1 MTSIRPFLFSFV
13 PLLVGFVTT
22 HADDLPISRIFS
34 APDLSGPSL
43 RAARISPDAQRV
55 TFLQGKADDKDRLD
69 LWEYD
74 IRTGKTRVLVDSR
87 ALVPNEGP
95 LSDEE
100 RQRRER
106 QRISAL
112 SGIVEYLFA
121 PDGSALLFP
130 LGGDLYYYD
139 LRAPAERAAR
149 RLTSTSEAETDAKI
163 SPLGHYVSFI
173 RAQDLF
179 VLDLRSGQERA
190 LTTDGGGAIK
200 NGMAEFIAQEEMAR
214 STGYWWSPD
223 ERRIAYARV
232 DESPISEQQRL
243 EIDADEISV
252 YTQRYPAAGTSNAR
266 VDLRSIELASG
277 TVTRLDLGSEGDIYL
292 ARVDWLPDS
301 RYVAAQ
307 RQSRD
312 QRRLDLLKID
322 VASGNAR
329 TLLTE
334 TSNTWVDL
342 NDELTFLSKSSQFI
356 WASRRSGYQHLYLYD
371 LNGQLIRPLTAG
383 NWMVVGDG
391 GTRALL
397 DVDEARERIYFMANK
412 ESPLERHLY
421 AAPLRGKFPPSR
433 ITEEPGWHTVAVSPN
448 HKFFLESYSNPERP
462 PRVQLRRI
470 DGGVIKTLIDN
481 SLNDSHPYAPYREA
495 HVPTEFGTLRASDGQ
510 TLNYQMLKP
519 THFDPAQKYPVIV
532 DVYGGPGVQNVRRA
546 WGPQFFRQVLAQSGY
561 IVFTLDN
568 RGSGFRGVAFE
579 SVIHQRMGQVEV
591 ADQVEGVTFLRS
603 LPFVDPQRIGVF
615 GWSYGGYMAL
625 MCLLT
630 APDYFQAG
638 VSGAPV
644 TEWRLYDTHY
654 TERYLGLP
662 QQNTAG
668 YDASDVLPYAAALRV
683 PLLVMHGMAD
693 DNVLFTNST
702 KLFKRLQD
710 LDKPFDMM
718 AYPGSK
724 HSVLRH
730 ADTGA
735 HAYEMIKRFFDANLK
750 GKSP

>member
-1 MTSIRPFLFSFV
+1 MISLRPFLFSLV
-13 PLLVGFVTT
+13 PLFIGC
-22 HADDLPISRIFS
+22 ADARAGDLPISRIFS

-69 LWEYD
+69 LWEYN
-74 IRTGKTRVLVDSR
+74 IRSGRTRLLVDSR
-87 ALVPNEGP
+87 ALVPDEGR

-121 PDGSALLFP
+121 PDGAALLFP

-139 LRAPAERAAR
+139 LRVPADKAAR
-149 RLTSTSEAETDAKI
+149 QLTKTTETETDAKF

-173 RAQDLF
+173 REQNLF
-179 VLDLRSGQERA
+179 VLDLRTGQERA

-200 NGMAEFIAQEEMAR
+200 NGMAEFIAQEEMGR
-214 STGYWWSPD
+214 NTGYWWSPD

-243 EIDADEISV
+243 EIDADEVSV
-252 YTQRYPAAGTSNAR
+252 YTQRYPAAGTRNAL
-266 VDLRSIELASG
+266 VDLRSIELATG
-277 TVTRLDLGSEGDIYL
+277 TVTRLDLGSEPDIYL
-292 ARVDWLPDS
+292 ARVDWMPDS

-312 QRRLDLLKID
+312 QRRVDLLKID
-322 VASGNAR
+322 VASGKAR
-329 TLLTE
+329 TILTE
-334 TSNTWVDL
+334 TSSTWVDL
-342 NDELTFLSKSSQFI
+342 NDELTFLNKSSRFI
-356 WASRRSGYQHLYLYD
+356 WASNRSGYQHLYLYD
-371 LNGQLIRPLTAG
+371 LDGHLIRPLTAG

-391 GTRALL
+391 SSRALL
-397 DVDEARERIYFMANK
+397 DVDEARERIYFMSN
-412 ESPLERHLY
+412 EQSPLERHLY
-421 AAPLRGKFPPSR
+421 SAPLRGRFAPSR
-433 ITEEPGWHTVAVSPN
+433 ITEEPGWHTVAMSPD
-448 HKFFLESYSNPERP
+448 HKFFLELYSTPERP

-470 DGGVIKTLIDN
+470 DGALIKTLIDN
-481 SLNDSHPYAPYREA
+481 ALDDSHPYAPYRDA
-495 HVPTEFGTLRASDGQ
+495 HVVTEFGTLPASDGQ
-510 TLNYQMLKP
+510 ALNYQMLKP
-519 THFDPAQKYPVIV
+519 THFDPARKYPVIV

-546 WGPQFFRQVLAQSGY
+546 WGPAFFRQVLAQSGY
-561 IVFTLDN
+561 VVFTLDN

-579 SVIHQRMGQVEV
+579 SVLHQRLGQIEV
-591 ADQVEGVTFLRS
+591 ADQVEGVKFLRS

-615 GWSYGGYMAL
+615 GWSYGGYMTL

-644 TEWRLYDTHY
+644 TAWRLYDTHY

-662 QQNTAG
+662 QQNAAG
-668 YDASDVLPYAAALRV
+668 YEASDVLPYAAALRV
-683 PLLVMHGMAD
+683 PLLVLHGMAD

-710 LDKPFDMM
+710 LDKPFDVMT
-718 AYPGSK
+718 YPGSK
-724 HSVLRH
+724 HAVLRH
-730 ADTGA
+730 ADTGT
-735 HAYEMIKRFFDANLK
+735 HAYEMIRRFFDENLK
-750 GKSP
+750 AKR